1 MRLEIDAPVN
11 GRIHKATVNVRDD
24 DGTLLFT
31 DMADLRAMVEREK
44 LANRIAGKLR
54 KDPAE
59 LKQKLEESWTQTLND
74 REQQKASAQKT
85 AADPTA
91 CNEAIILD
99 AFPDE
104 IRRPLCLVGGHA
116 YAATWLSIQVT
127 VRQGVAANGA
137 LASSASGAASGPT
150 RRWCSAWWHRWP
162 TASWTS
168 PGR

>member
-127 VRQGVAANGA
+127 VRQGVAANGEVV
-137 LASSASGAASGPT
+137 LYDP
-150 RRWCSAWWHRWP
+150 
-162 TASWTS
+162 
-168 PGR
+168 